1 MITPHPARSTKT
13 EAKPTSSSRTDNQ
26 QTVSSGP
33 APIGNGSVLFSC
45 PLQRTGGC
53 VWCGNIAKVVCH
65 PGTSDVY
72 RYRDRYLDFRRS
84 GCYPMCL
91 SCNAAE
97 RAGKVL
103 CPRCRQQGHYIPA
116 GVDGKGDGQVC
127 WSCKPAEERER
138 LIYGKEHRQRQ
149 RNEIT
154 QKKNR
159 KYRTVKVINKQTGK
173 WVTLSRK

>member
-1 MITPHPARSTKT
+1 MSVQHQNRSQANILI
-13 EAKPTSSSRTDNQ
+13 ENRQSANRILW
-26 QTVSSGP
+26 SGP
-33 APIGNGSVLFSC
+33 DWQWLRIIFLSSPEN
-45 PLQRTGGC
+45 RGGC

-103 CPRCRQQGHYIPA
+103 CPRCSQQGHYIPA

-138 LIYGKEHRQRQ
+138 LIYGKEQRQRQ